1 MTSKKHRAIAFFAGI
16 IICILA
22 IECALRIVG
31 AIYAHRSV
39 TDQGTR
45 NPSQYTI
52 LCVGD
57 SVTFGLGAPR
67 TQSYPA
73 QLERLLNAKES
84 KRTYTVINRGRPG
97 QNTAQLLETLEGDI
111 REVEPDIVT
120 VLTGGSN
127 LWNYWGYQ
135 AYRQR
140 GKYLS
145 WMHDQLYRIRLYKLV
160 KLLCLNIPSKTQRKE
175 PNKHASIQALE
186 PDEETIDLSD
196 ESIATAHK
204 TRSSETYWKIGR
216 AYMEKGDY
224 DQALNW
230 FREGINIDPMFSRN
244 YEAIG
249 WLYYQQKLY
258 DKALPWFM
266 KALDRSPSDPHC
278 YDGIAQI
285 FSELLLYDEA
295 IDFFT
300 KEKAQNPV
308 AKDFLLMFKL
318 KEEMDILKEV
328 KQWVQQDVGRILS
341 VCAKYNIRIILQSYH
356 LEHRLEHVGF
366 NDIFRKVAKKNGIPF
381 VDHSS
386 IFSRILKEGAS
397 REQYLV
403 PDGHPNARG
412 YGVMATNI
420 YNTLQESNVLKLLK
434 DL

>member
-1 MTSKKHRAIAFFAGI
+1 
-16 IICILA
+16 
-22 IECALRIVG
+22 
-31 AIYAHRSV
+31 
-39 TDQGTR
+39 
-45 NPSQYTI
+45 
-52 LCVGD
+52 VGD

-73 QLERLLNAKES
+73 QLERLLNTKES

-120 VLTGGSN
+120 VLTGGAN

-135 AYRQR
+135 AYRHR
-140 GKYLS
+140 SRFPSRIY
-145 WMHDQLYRIRLYKLV
+145 DQLYRIRLYKLV

-175 PNKHASIQALE
+175 PNKYPPLQALI

-204 TRSSETYWKIGR
+204 TRNSETYWKIGR

-230 FREGINIDPMFSRN
+230 FQEGISMDPTFSRN

-266 KALDRSPSDPHC
+266 KALDRSPSGLHC
-278 YDGIAQI
+278 YDGIAQV
-285 FSELLLYDEA
+285 FSGLHLYSEA
-295 IDFFT
+295 VDFFS
-300 KEKAQNPV
+300 KEKARNP
-308 AKDFLLMFKL
+308 AANDFMLMFKL
-318 KEEMDILKEV
+318 KKKMLIEREV
-328 KQWVQQDVGRILS
+328 KQWVQVDIGKMIS
-341 VCAKYNIRIILQSYH
+341 ICAKRNIKIILQNYPDEY
-356 LEHRLEHVGF
+356 LIDGIFWKVG
-366 NDIFRKVAKKNGIPF
+366 NKYGIPF
-381 VDHSS
+381 VNHSQV
-386 IFSRILKEGAS
+386 FTQILEKRAS
-397 REQYLV
+397 RGQYFF

-412 YGVMATNI
+412 YGVMASNI
-420 YNTLQESNVLKLLK
+420 WKTLKETFPNEG
-434 DL
+434 